1 MEKLIV
7 KNFGPLKDIDIEL
20 KSFNLLIGE
29 QSSGKSSIAKL
40 LTILNDK
47 NFLLEI
53 SPSNDEKTEAILKPF
68 SNYKIKS
75 YFKED
80 TYINYLNKEGEDITY
95 DNGHFSCSPY
105 HLPNAI
111 FMKNTD
117 VKSAQVRAHDI
128 WKSSLYI
135 PAERNFSSTFSRAL
149 SSMILN
155 NIPIPTFL
163 LEFMSVFDKAKNEY
177 DTFDIPEMQLKFQ
190 TGDKEV
196 VRMNGVQ
203 TPYDESSSGIQSV
216 LPMMMTLRYA
226 SKVLSYQRFIIEEP
240 ESNLFPENQVKIMQ
254 SFVRLLNENLKK
266 RNIIITT
273 HSPYLLTA
281 LNNMLEAGKLGRDCP
296 QKGDAIDSIISRQ
309 YWLSTDDVTAYYL
322 CNGIAKNIID
332 KEYHIISADDLDNIS
347 NTISEQFDKL
357 INFE

>member
-7 KNFGPLKDIDIEL
+7 KNFGPLKDIEIEL

-40 LTILNDK
+40 LTILNNK
-47 NFLLEI
+47 NFLLEV
-53 SPSNDEKTEAILKPF
+53 SPSNDKDTELLYKEF
-68 SNYKIKS
+68 SKYKIKTYFRENS
-75 YFKED
+75 YIE
-80 TYINYLNKEGEDITY
+80 YHNKEGETIIF
-95 DNGHFSCSPY
+95 NQGRFSCNP
-105 HLPNAI
+105 H
-111 FMKNTD
+111 KEH
-117 VKSAQVRAHDI
+117 AHEI

-149 SSMILN
+149 SSLVLN
-155 NIPIPTFL
+155 KIPIPTFL

-177 DTFDIPEMQLKFQ
+177 DNFDIPELQLKFQ
-190 TGDKEV
+190 TGEKEFINL
-196 VRMNGVQ
+196 NGVQ

-254 SFVRLLNENLKK
+254 SFVSILNENLKK
-266 RNIIITT
+266 WNMIITT

-281 LNNMLEAGKLGRDCP
+281 LNNMLEAGKLTKESKMKADEIS
-296 QKGDAIDSIISRQ
+296 QIIPKQ
-309 YWLSTDDVTAYYL
+309 CWLSTDNVTAYYL
-322 CNGIAKNIID
+322 CNGTARNIID
-332 KEYHIISADDLDNIS
+332 EEYNIISADDLDNIS
-347 NTISEQFDKL
+347 NKISEQFDQL
-357 INFE
+357 INLE

>member
-7 KNFGPLKDIDIEL
+7 KNFGPLKDIEIEL

-40 LTILNDK
+40 LTILNNK

-53 SPSNDEKTEAILKPF
+53 STSNDKETESLYKEF
-68 SNYKIKS
+68 SNYKIKTF
-75 YFKED
+75 FKED
-80 TYINYLNKEGEDITY
+80 TYIEYQNKEDETIIFNDGS
-95 DNGHFSCSPY
+95 FSCSPP
-105 HLPNAI
+105 HVSNSIIIKTTNDEKA
-111 FMKNTD
+111 KEH
-117 VKSAQVRAHDI
+117 AHET

-149 SSMILN
+149 SSMVLN
-155 NIPIPTFL
+155 KIPMPTFL

-177 DTFDIPEMQLKFQ
+177 DTFDIPELQLNFQ
-190 TGDKEV
+190 TGEKEFIKL
-196 VRMNGVQ
+196 NGVQ

-226 SKVLSYQRFIIEEP
+226 SKVLLYQRFIIEEP

-254 SFVRLLNENLKK
+254 SFVSILNENLKK
-266 RNIIITT
+266 QNMIITT

-281 LNNMLEAGKLGRDCP
+281 LNNMLEAGRLAKSSPNKADE
-296 QKGDAIDSIISRQ
+296 ISRIIPKKC
-309 YWLSTDDVTAYYL
+309 WLSTDDVTAYYL
-322 CNGIAKNIID
+322 CNGTARNIID
-332 KEYHIISADDLDNIS
+332 EEYNIISADDLDNIS
-347 NTISEQFDKL
+347 NKISEQFDQL
-357 INFE
+357 INLE